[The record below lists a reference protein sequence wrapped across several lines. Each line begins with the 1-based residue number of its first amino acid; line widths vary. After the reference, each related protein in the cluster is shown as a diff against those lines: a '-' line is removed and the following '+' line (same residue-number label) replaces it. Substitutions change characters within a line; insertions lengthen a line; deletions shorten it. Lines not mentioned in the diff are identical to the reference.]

1 MKNLKKIDGVDVNVM
16 DQFIAVM
23 DFLKAMGYD
32 TSKLSV
38 MDAAYLKSDIVRA
51 IENCEDPYAE
61 YMTTKNHDDQVTRW

>member
-1 MKNLKKIDGVDVNVM
+1 MKNLKKLDGVDVNVM

-61 YMTTKNHDDQVTRW
+61 YMTTKNNDDQVTRW